1 METNAFVIYDNKL
14 FKADAPVLNISNRA
28 FRFGDALFETIK
40 VIDGEPL
47 FVDLH
52 IERISNAMQLLGMLA
67 IPDLTVDNLVAQIKI
82 LLKRNNCE
90 NSARVRFTIFR
101 KDGGFY
107 TPQTNQVSYTIEA
120 YPLSVSGYE
129 WNSKGL
135 QIGFYKENLKPINN
149 FSKIKSANALL
160 YVLAAQYAQ
169 SNKFDDVF
177 LLNTNHAIIESSNSN
192 LFYFLNGRLYTP
204 PLADG
209 CLSGIMRFIVLALA
223 IENEIEI
230 EERSLYVDDIPFVKE
245 AFLTNTLRGIVWI
258 SGINDARYF
267 NHSARQFYELLLQKL
282 NQLSNKNRFLV

>member
-40 VIDGEPL
+40 VIDSEPL

-90 NSARVRFTIFR
+90 KSARVRFTIFR

-107 TPQTNQVSYTIEA
+107 TPITNQVSYTIEA
-120 YPLSVSGYE
+120 YPLSVSDYE
-129 WNSKGL
+129 WNAKGL

-160 YVLAAQYAQ
+160 YVLASQYAQ
-169 SNKFDDVF
+169 ANKFDDVF

-230 EERSLYVDDIPFVKE
+230 EERSLYIDDIPFVKE

-267 NHSARQFYELLLQKL
+267 NHTARQFYELLLQKL

>member
-267 NHSARQFYELLLQKL
+267 NHTARQFYELLLQKL

>member
-1 METNAFVIYDNKL
+1 METNPFVIYDNKL
-14 FKADAPVLNISNRA
+14 FKADEPVLNISNRA

-107 TPQTNQVSYTIEA
+107 TPITNQVSYTIEA